1 MLSRIS
7 VVCFASSYGV
17 ATLLELTRF
26 FVRTTIRNAVMIGFA
41 AAGLF
46 AHSVFLGFLVRERW
60 QLGLPLVTWYSG
72 CLILAW
78 ALAATYL
85 LTVLSHRRSTAG
97 LLLLPTSL
105 ALIAVAHLFPRAS
118 GAVRLWSVVHGL
130 SLAVGTAL
138 VVIGFLA
145 GVMYLIQSY
154 RLKQKL
160 PPRSPF
166 WLPSLEWLQKLNER
180 ALYSS
185 IALLGLGIIT
195 GILLNLIRAGKEA
208 VIPWSDPVVLASLV
222 WLAWLISIAVFN
234 AVYRPARHGRK
245 VAYETVVSFLFLS
258 LVLAI
263 ILLTPSA
270 HGSDARLDAA
280 AVFQRPRLHLRV
292 HSRVEMDRP

>member
-1 MLSRIS
+1 VLSGIS

-17 ATLLELTRF
+17 AMLLELTRF
-26 FVRTTIRNAVMIGFA
+26 FIRTGIRNAVMIGFA

-46 AHSVFLGFLVRERW
+46 AHSVFLGFLVRGRW
-60 QLGLPLVTWYSG
+60 QQGLPLTTWYTG
-72 CLILAW
+72 CLSLAW
-78 ALAATYL
+78 AMVAVYL
-85 LTVLSHRRSTAG
+85 LTVLSHQRSTAG

-105 ALIAVAHLFPRAS
+105 ALIAASHLFPQAS
-118 GAVRLWSVVHGL
+118 GSVRLWSVVHGL

-138 VVIGFLA
+138 VVVGFLA

-154 RLKQKL
+154 RLKNKL
-160 PPRSPF
+160 PPRSAF
-166 WLPSLEWLQKLNER
+166 WLPSLEWLQRLNER

-185 IALLGLGIIT
+185 IALLGVGIIT
-195 GILLNLIRAGKEA
+195 GILLNLIRSGSQA

-222 WLAWLISIAVFN
+222 WLAWLTSIAVFN

-258 LVLAI
+258 LVLGI

-270 HGSDARLDAA
+270 HGSAAGLGAA
-280 AVFQRPRLHLRV
+280 AVPQRRPPSQPV
-292 HSRVEMDRP
+292 HSRVEMYRT